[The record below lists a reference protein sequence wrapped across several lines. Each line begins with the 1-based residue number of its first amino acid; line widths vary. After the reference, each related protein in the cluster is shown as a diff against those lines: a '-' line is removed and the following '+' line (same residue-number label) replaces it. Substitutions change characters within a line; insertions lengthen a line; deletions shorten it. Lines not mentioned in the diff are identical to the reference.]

1 MYSIFSA
8 TANPKNINESFLFLS
23 FKIKLIA
30 KNKLAVKK
38 GFPEN
43 IVLINIGESKQTKN
57 NKKKDFFL
65 SILKKYIK
73 SIVFN
78 KNNENFM

>member
-1 MYSIFSA
+1 MYSTFSA
-8 TANPKNINESFLFLS
+8 IANPKNINESFLFLS

-30 KNKLAVKK
+30 QNKLAVKK

-43 IVLINIGESKQTKN
+43 IVLINIGEIKQTKN
-57 NKKKDFFL
+57 NKKKDLFL